1 MINDTDD
8 YPVKRKWGIMK
19 VLLIAGGI
27 LCVALGV
34 IGIFVP
40 ILPTTPFLL
49 IAAVCFARSS
59 ERFYRWLI
67 TNRWFGEYIKNYRE
81 GKGISLKRKV
91 FAISLLWVT
100 IGYSA
105 LVVANQLWI
114 KLLLWA
120 IAVGVTI
127 HLLKIRTYQG

>member
-1 MINDTDD
+1 MIIKMSGN
-8 YPVKRKWGIMK
+8 KGISK
-19 VLLIAGGI
+19 ILLVLGGVI
-27 LCVALGV
+27 CVALGG

-81 GKGISLKRKV
+81 GKGITLKRKV
-91 FAISLLWVT
+91 FAIALLWIS
-100 IGYSA
+100 IGYA
-105 LVVANQLWI
+105 TCMVVNQFWI
-114 KLLLWA
+114 RMLLLA
-120 IAVGVTI
+120 IAIGVTI
-127 HLLKIRTYQG
+127 HLLKIRTS